1 MIGIILA
8 GGNGTRLYPS
18 TQLVSKHLLPIA
30 GKPIIYYSITTL
42 IYLGCTEIVILCT
55 SIDKNSYERLLSSIS
70 VLNITLSFVEQDQ
83 PIGIPDA
90 ISSTQ
95 ALRNGREAIVI
106 LGDNIFVG
114 NDFRK
119 INFLEHDNNFSI
131 ITKKV
136 NNPEDFGVL
145 IDGPNGRSF
154 EEKPKEFKS
163 SNAVLGLYKIP
174 IDIDEKISIQ
184 SFSSRQELEI
194 MDTIIQ
200 YNEEGRLSVNSLGR
214 ATYWCDA
221 GRYDRIQEADQF
233 INVLENNTQGLI
245 GSPEEAAFNSKLIT
259 LEQFEVIV
267 SKMPSCSYQ
276 RKLEQL
282 LLEY

>member
-8 GGNGTRLYPS
+8 GGSGTRLYPY
-18 TQLVSKHLLPIA
+18 TRLVSKHLIPIA
-30 GKPIIYYSITTL
+30 GKPMVYYSITTL
-42 IYLGCTEIVILCT
+42 IYLGCTEIIILCT
-55 SIDKNSYERLLSSIS
+55 PLDKKSYERLFSSIS
-70 VLNITLSFVEQDQ
+70 ILNIKLSFVEQDK

-90 ISSTQ
+90 ILKTQ
-95 ALRNGREAIVI
+95 ILRKDQEAIVI

-114 NDFRK
+114 DDFK
-119 INFLEHDNNFSI
+119 NIDFLDQGDNFSI

-145 IDGPNGRSF
+145 IDGPDGWLF

-174 IDIDEKISIQ
+174 KDINDKISMQ
-184 SFSSRQELEI
+184 SLSDRHELEI
-194 MDTIIQ
+194 MDTIKQ
-200 YNEEGRLSVNSLGR
+200 YNDDGRLSVNSLGR

-221 GRYDRIQEADQF
+221 GRYDRIKEADQF
-233 INVLENNTQGLI
+233 ISVLENNSLGLI

-259 LEQFEVIV
+259 LEQFETIIFT
-267 SKMPSCSYQ
+267 MPNCSY
-276 RKLEQL
+276 RKKLEKL
-282 LLEY
+282 IMDY